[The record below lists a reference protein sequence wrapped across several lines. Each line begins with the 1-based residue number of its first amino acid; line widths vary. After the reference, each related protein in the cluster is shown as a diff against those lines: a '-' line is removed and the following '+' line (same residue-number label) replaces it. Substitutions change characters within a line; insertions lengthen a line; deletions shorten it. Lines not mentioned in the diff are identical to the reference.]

1 MSTSYFKRKKISC
14 TFPTFSYFSFFFL
27 LFAVSI
33 HNLPFSHFPSTWQ
46 LLIRAGKGGQWRGK
60 SVPAGFIRTG
70 NVVMDTLL
78 TGIII
83 MCSSYLLAL
92 AQRLTSLDFVAMV
105 RWIRYRSSA
114 SIIITGGSHRSSS
127 SQEGIRGYYNHGW
140 LKEIIITTCRRKPG
154 SSQVVIGDCLYHRR
168 LSKVIIIIII
178 GLDRYHHGWLY

>member
-1 MSTSYFKRKKISC
+1 MDPQMLMETIKSSFLFNFRHKTVVHTVRKSFHPSPAKTLKKSFLAGERWSKMSTSHFKRKKMSC

-33 HNLPFSHFPSTWQ
+33 PNLAFSHFPSTWQ
-46 LLIRAGKGGQWRGK
+46 LLFRAGKGGQWTGK
-60 SVPAGFIRTG
+60 SVPAGFFRTG

-105 RWIRYRSSA
+105 RWIRYRSTA
-114 SIIITGGSHRSSS
+114 SIIITGG
-127 SQEGIRGYYNHGW
+127 
-140 LKEIIITTCRRKPG
+140 
-154 SSQVVIGDCLYHRR
+154 
-168 LSKVIIIIII
+168 
-178 GLDRYHHGWLY
+178 